1 MEDSEKMAKLAKKIE
16 STSLRIKCLISD
28 AQCFDYCLKN
38 VASEGSIGN
47 TPSMIATSL
56 VLADIRKV
64 MLMIE
69 DNFSDIRSFID
80 ENY

>member
-16 STSLRIKCLISD
+16 STSQRIKSLISD

-38 VASEGSIGN
+38 VASEVSLGN
-47 TPSMIATSL
+47 SPSMIATSL

-64 MLMIE
+64 VLIIE
-69 DNFSDIRSFID
+69 ENYSDIRNFIN